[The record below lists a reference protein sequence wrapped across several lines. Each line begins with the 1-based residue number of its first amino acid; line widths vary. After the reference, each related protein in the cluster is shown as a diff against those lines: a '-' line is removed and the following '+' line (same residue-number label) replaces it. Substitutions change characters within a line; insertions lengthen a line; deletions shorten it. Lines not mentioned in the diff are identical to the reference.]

1 MVGVAYGD
9 DSVAIV
15 DGGCKHLLVMA
26 RAVCGDDNEI
36 ITLSITITKK
46 CVQPPS
52 TIATLSLSSP

>member
-26 RAVCGDDNEI
+26 RAACGDDNE
-36 ITLSITITKK
+36 TITNK
-46 CVQPPS
+46 CVQPSS